1 MLVPMFSNVLREWN
15 MEGGLISKGK
25 KVACSNVP
33 DFAIEHRLAGLLGHL
48 YFTLKQNPDALIGD
62 IQKYRENFG

>member
-1 MLVPMFSNVLREWN
+1 MA
-15 MEGGLISKGK
+15 LIYKEK
-25 KVACSNVP
+25 ERACSNVP

-62 IQKYRENFG
+62 YQKYRSKFP

>member
-1 MLVPMFSNVLREWN
+1 MA
-15 MEGGLISKGK
+15 LIYKEK
-25 KVACSNVP
+25 ERACSNVP

-62 IQKYRENFG
+62 IQKYRGNFG